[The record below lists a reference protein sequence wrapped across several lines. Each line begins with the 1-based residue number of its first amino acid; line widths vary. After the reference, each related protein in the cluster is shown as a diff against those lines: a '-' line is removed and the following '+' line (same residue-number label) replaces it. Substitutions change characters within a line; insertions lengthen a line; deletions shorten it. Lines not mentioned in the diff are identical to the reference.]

1 MSSSAQERPVLRI
14 EGLTKIFPGV
24 KALDEATLTLYR
36 GEVLGLLGENGAGKS
51 TMIKILAGVH
61 QPDGGTIYLDGA
73 ERTIVDP
80 LDSQAAGISVIF
92 QELNLV
98 SNLSVTENIFLG
110 RELRKNRVFFDSRN
124 AREQAEQLLSETG
137 LHVDPDE
144 LVENLPLSQKQM
156 VEVAKALSLDASII
170 IMDEPTSSLTS
181 SEVETL
187 FGIIEKLRD
196 RGVAIIFVSHRLD
209 EVFRICDRVHILRDG
224 KDTGMFRVSDTTRD
238 EVINRMVGRDLGTLF
253 VKEDAEIGET
263 VLEVE
268 NASSDRGIRR
278 VSFDLKAGE
287 ILGFAGLI
295 GAGRTELMR
304 AVFGI
309 DKMTEGT
316 VRVRGT
322 QVKIQSAHDAIRH
335 GMGFVPE
342 DRKEQGLILEMS
354 LRHNIC
360 LPGLERFHP
369 RGVISDR
376 REEEITD
383 RFVKTLSI
391 RTPSQDQLVLNLSGG
406 NQQKVVLSKWLA
418 IEPSILILDEPTRG
432 IDVAAKKEIHRIITE
447 LAGEGVGIVLIS
459 SELPEILAMSD
470 RIIVMH
476 EGEKKGEF
484 AREEA
489 SQEKIM
495 AAALSGV

>member
-1 MSSSAQERPVLRI
+1 MSSSTEAQPVLEIR
-14 EGLTKIFPGV
+14 GLTKTFPGV
-24 KALDEATLTLYR
+24 TALDKASLTLHR

-61 QPDGGTIYLDGA
+61 HPDEGTIILDGE
-73 ERTIVDP
+73 ERHIADP
-80 LDSQAAGISVIF
+80 LESQAAGISVIF

-98 SNLSVTENIFLG
+98 SNLNITENIFLG
-110 RELRKNRVFFDSRN
+110 REIRQQKVFVDVRS
-124 AREQAEQLLSETG
+124 AREQARELLSETG
-137 LHVDPDE
+137 LSVDPDE

-156 VEVAKALSLDASII
+156 VEVAKALSIDASII

-181 SEVETL
+181 SEVQTL
-187 FGIIEKLRD
+187 FSIIEKLRD
-196 RGVAIIFVSHRLD
+196 RGVAIVFVSHRLE

-224 KDTGMFRVSDTTRD
+224 KDTGTLRVADTTRE
-238 EVINRMVGRDLGTLF
+238 EVINRMVGRDLGSLF
-253 VKEDAEIGET
+253 VKEDAEIGKT

-268 NASSDRGIRR
+268 GASSDRGIKR
-278 VSFDLKAGE
+278 VSFELRAGE

-309 DKMTEGT
+309 DRMTEGS
-316 VRVRGT
+316 VRIDGREVHIRD
-322 QVKIQSAHDAIRH
+322 ACDAIKH

-342 DRKEQGLILEMS
+342 DRKEQGLILEMTVRYN
-354 LRHNIC
+354 LC
-360 LPGLERFHP
+360 LPGLDQFHP
-369 RGVISDR
+369 NGIISDR
-376 REEEITD
+376 KEEEVAD
-383 RFVKTLSI
+383 RFIKALDI

-418 IEPSILILDEPTRG
+418 IEPRILILDEPTRG
-432 IDVAAKKEIHRIITE
+432 IDVATKKEIHRIISE
-447 LAGEGVGIVLIS
+447 LAGQGVGIVLIS

-484 AREEA
+484 GREEA

-495 AAALSGV
+495 AAALQNV

>member
-1 MSSSAQERPVLRI
+1 MLR
-14 EGLTKIFPGV
+14 
-24 KALDEATLTLYR
+24 
-36 GEVLGLLGENGAGKS
+36 
-51 TMIKILAGVH
+51 
-61 QPDGGTIYLDGA
+61 
-73 ERTIVDP
+73 
-80 LDSQAAGISVIF
+80 
-92 QELNLV
+92 
-98 SNLSVTENIFLG
+98 
-110 RELRKNRVFFDSRN
+110 
-124 AREQAEQLLSETG
+124 
-137 LHVDPDE
+137 
-144 LVENLPLSQKQM
+144 VE
-156 VEVAKALSLDASII
+156 D
-170 IMDEPTSSLTS
+170 TS
-181 SEVETL
+181 
-187 FGIIEKLRD
+187 
-196 RGVAIIFVSHRLD
+196 
-209 EVFRICDRVHILRDG
+209 
-224 KDTGMFRVSDTTRD
+224 RD

-253 VKEDAEIGET
+253 VKEEAEIGET

-268 NASSDRGIRR
+268 GASSDRGIKQ

-309 DKMTEGT
+309 DKMTEGN
-316 VRVRGT
+316 VRVRGKD
-322 QVKIQSAHDAIRH
+322 VSIRSAHDAIQH

-369 RGVISDR
+369 RGVISER
-376 REEEITD
+376 REEGITD
-383 RFVKTLSI
+383 RFVKALSI
-391 RTPSQDQLVLNLSGG
+391 RTPSQEQLLLNLSGG

-447 LAGEGVGIVLIS
+447 LAGQGVGIVLIS

-476 EGEKKGEF
+476 DGEKKGEF
-484 AREEA
+484 SRAEA